1 MMIHWFEQV
10 DSTNTR
16 LMEQVRLDPQLPSGT
31 IWAARSQT
39 AGRGRME
46 RKWVSASGVNL
57 LFSLYYRSAAE
68 LCRLP
73 ALTMAMAIAI
83 DEMLHGFNIQSNL
96 KWPND
101 VQVGGRKISGL
112 LAERAGS
119 DGVVI
124 GVGLNINMTEA
135 ELAQIDQP
143 ATSLRVETGREWGV
157 AEVLEILIHKHFS
170 GWLARWEASGFAG
183 LRERWLQGCGGLHA
197 PLTVRD
203 GASRIQGT
211 LAGFGENGEL
221 LLRLPDDTVQTVW
234 AGDISGSVPNRLA
247 RQERTMV

>member
-1 MMIHWFEQV
+1 MPRYEIMIHWFDQV

-16 LMEQVRLDPQLPSGT
+16 LLEQVRLDPQLPSGT
-31 IWAARSQT
+31 VWAARSQT
-39 AGRGRME
+39 AGRGRMD
-46 RKWVSASGVNL
+46 RKWVSADGVNL

-68 LCRLP
+68 LGRWP

-83 DEMLHGFNIQSNL
+83 DEMLHGINIQSNL

-112 LAERAGS
+112 LAERAGA

-124 GVGLNINMTEA
+124 GVGLNVNMTEA

-143 ATSLRVETGREWGV
+143 ATSIRVEIGAEWRV
-157 AEVLEILIHKHFS
+157 EVVLDSLIETHFPL
-170 GWLARWEASGFAG
+170 WLARWEADGFAG
-183 LRERWLQGCGGLHA
+183 LRDRWMQGCGGLHA

-203 GASRIQGT
+203 GVNRIQGT

-221 LLRLPDDTVQTVW
+221 LLRVPDGTVQTIW
-234 AGDISGSVPNRLA
+234 AGDISSPSP
-247 RQERTMV
+247 